1 MIKLS
6 VCLTRPAINLL
17 RALSC
22 GWRVF
27 IPFLRRI
34 KLRRASD
41 YENFEAAA
49 KREERGREKK
59 TGAATVAAAARVVR

>member
-6 VCLTRPAINLL
+6 VCLTRSAINLL
-17 RALSC
+17 RAFSC

-27 IPFLRRI
+27 IPFWRRI

-49 KREERGREKK
+49 KREERVKK
-59 TGAATVAAAARVVR
+59 NGQRARG